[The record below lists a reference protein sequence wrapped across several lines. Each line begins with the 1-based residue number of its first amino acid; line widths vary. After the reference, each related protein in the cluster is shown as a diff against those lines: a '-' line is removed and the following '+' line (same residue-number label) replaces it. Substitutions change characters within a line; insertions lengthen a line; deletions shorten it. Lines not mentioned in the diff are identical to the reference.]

1 MDERLD
7 SIAELLRNKQKE
19 LDDIEWDNPQD
30 PRIESLARQILE
42 YKEKLEKG
50 DSDSGSV
57 SRPIPTSSC
66 SCSQC

>member
-30 PRIESLARQILE
+30 PRIEALVREILE
-42 YKEKLEKG
+42 YKEKFNKG
-50 DSDSGSV
+50 EIYDP
-57 SRPIPTSSC
+57 RF
-66 SCSQC
+66 

>member
-30 PRIESLARQILE
+30 PRIEALVREILE
-42 YKEKLEKG
+42 YKEKFNKG
-50 DSDSGSV
+50 EIYV
-57 SRPIPTSSC
+57 PRF
-66 SCSQC
+66 